1 MVLYPVVVEVV
12 LDRVY
17 TQAIVLAVDVQF
29 GNVPNSVNMVCGYPF
44 IPLCVNHTITV
55 CISSSLCG
63 CAQS

>member
-29 GNVPNSVNMVCGYPF
+29 GNVPNSVNMVLC
-44 IPLCVNHTITV
+44 IPLYPVV
-55 CISSSLCG
+55 CESHNYG
-63 CAQS
+63 VHQ